1 MARWGAAAAG
11 LPPRGVPAGALRAE
25 LGRVARL
32 GGPLVLQNV
41 LGYGL
46 TFLNVVFCGRLS
58 RRDLA
63 TVLLANSI
71 YNVTGLSLLIGLAS
85 ALETY
90 CGNAYGGGQYG
101 LLNGYLLRA
110 LMINLLACVLV
121 LALWTQA
128 ERALVAMGMEAELA
142 RGASAYLRRLSP
154 ALFFSCFYECSKRYM
169 QSICVVVAPMLAS
182 AVVVL
187 SSPLVFWLCIFRSGW
202 GLAGAAFAVNLC
214 TAGLAAGVM
223 GLVAWTNLRGIGDA
237 KAKPWEGVAVREMF
251 AQAFTNWR
259 HFLDVGVPATI
270 QTCAEW
276 WVWEIVI
283 VLSSLLPPDTARGVD
298 ADMYVAVMGILLQ
311 LASMTYMVIMAVQQA
326 AATRVAVELGRK
338 RPAQAQIAA
347 GVCLLAGRVFITAIC
362 VSLVAARAHVP
373 LLFTDKEGVR
383 RLTAAALPW
392 MASSSWND
400 CVNGIYNGVLRGCG
414 RQWLAAVINTLG
426 NWGIGLPLSALLG
439 LRAGYG
445 VRGLWAG
452 LIVAMVAVNVAYFWK
467 FLRLDWEQEAL
478 RELHPEGHNHSAV
491 GEAGGGGG
499 RGGRRCRGRP
509 RNRHGTRAPPL
520 TDGRLGGISA
530 VPGREPGW
538 PCALC
543 GRLFTKFSNFIPI
556 LFIHPHEGMSC

>member
-1 MARWGAAAAG
+1 
-11 LPPRGVPAGALRAE
+11 
-25 LGRVARL
+25 VARL

-63 TVLLANSI
+63 TVLLANSV

-121 LALWTQA
+121 LALWSQT
-128 ERALVAMGMEAELA
+128 ERVLVAMGMDDELA
-142 RGASAYLRRLSP
+142 SAASTYLRRLSP
-154 ALFFSCFYECSKRYM
+154 SLFFACFYECSKRYM
-169 QSICVVVAPMLAS
+169 QSICIVVAPMLSS

-214 TAGLAAGVM
+214 TAALAAGVM
-223 GLVAWTNLRGIGDA
+223 GLVAWVNLRGIGDA
-237 KAKPWEGVAVREMF
+237 KAKPWEGVPVREML

-276 WVWEIVI
+276 WVWEIII
-283 VLSSLLPPDTARGVD
+283 VLSSLLPPNTARGID

-311 LASMTYMVIMAVQQA
+311 LASMTYMVLMALQQA
-326 AATRVAVELGRK
+326 AATRVAMELGRK
-338 RPAQAQIAA
+338 KPAQAQLAA
-347 GVCLLAGRVFITAIC
+347 GVCLLAGRVFITTIC
-362 VSLVAARAHVP
+362 VTLVAARSHVP
-373 LLFTDKEGVR
+373 LLFTDKDAVR

-392 MASSSWND
+392 MALSSWND

-445 VRGLWAG
+445 VRGLWTG
-452 LIVAMVAVNVAYFWK
+452 IIVAMVAVNVAYFLQ

-478 RELHPEGHNHSAV
+478 RELHPEQHSHSEAGNAGEGGGATARRPAPRLTPTPKWNSRPSCDGWATGRSLGGSWPGHGLGAV
-491 GEAGGGGG
+491 GVSAQRVGL
-499 RGGRRCRGRP
+499 RPGRRINLSTMRQGR
-509 RNRHGTRAPPL
+509 ADFSLCFPPEINYY
-520 TDGRLGGISA
+520 T
-530 VPGREPGW
+530 
-538 PCALC
+538 
-543 GRLFTKFSNFIPI
+543 
-556 LFIHPHEGMSC
+556 